1 MRWEWVKS
9 IEGWCPEQF
18 FCPEPENFGACCP
31 DTCCGPGQPPLTGN
45 SRCARLLGLRTNLLL
60 APATQV
66 AQYPL
71 GMSKKE
77 KGGAGGGGGAA
88 STGTLAVTVNAD
100 GDVNYDAI
108 VRQGRNRDKIVYSD
122 HKALVPKLDSLTEVG
137 SFPFLGI
144 GQRSTMQGN

>member
-1 MRWEWVKS
+1 MCHCS
-9 IEGWCPEQF
+9 HAP
-18 FCPEPENFGACCP
+18 
-31 DTCCGPGQPPLTGN
+31 GPGESPLI
-45 SRCARLLGLRTNLLL
+45 SSAL
-60 APATQV
+60 QV

-71 GMSKKE
+71 GMGKKD
-77 KGGAGGGGGAA
+77 KGGAGGGSGAG

-137 SFPFLGI
+137 FHPSGH
-144 GQRSTMQGN
+144 